1 MKKLFV
7 FVALMA
13 LLAGQVYAGQTQRE
27 IIDTTLSTSASAIEA
42 DWNIQDTDRV
52 SFFVTYDNARTTAA
66 VTATVTAAIS
76 LDGTNWQDISWL
88 DVAGGATPQTSEV
101 TTAADG
107 TYVGWMDNRL
117 VGKYLR
123 IRVNATNMTDYPA
136 AYGPGETM
144 GLSVT
149 IVEDK

>member
-1 MKKLFV
+1 MKKFLFLAVMLLSVNV
-7 FVALMA
+7 FAA
-13 LLAGQVYAGQTQRE
+13 QTSTE
-27 IIDTTLSTSASAIEA
+27 IIDSTLSTSNLDDYATVNIEDA
-42 DWNIQDTDRV
+42 KRV
-52 SFFVTYDNARTTAA
+52 TFFVTIDNNRTTAC

-123 IRVNATNMTDYPA
+123 IRVNATNMTSYPA
-136 AYGPGETM
+136 AYGTGETM
-144 GLSVT
+144 GLTVT
-149 IVEDK
+149 VVEDK